1 LAIFLG
7 WKATPDRITVLPGR
21 ATLVGFQSVS
31 DVFVTSPASPFNP
44 PYFDDR
50 SNMSRANAVTGG
62 TRLLLVDDK
71 PELLKSLAELV
82 ALHGYHVTEALGG
95 KAALEVLESQE
106 FDAVLLDLIMPEVN
120 GLDVLEFAAAHN
132 VAAKIIVVSGDAS
145 FSGVHQALTSGAF
158 DFVRKPYEA
167 AELIATLEKA
177 LSHRRLELSNALM
190 EKRIKDS
197 EELHRFIVNSSPDL
211 VYMLDRNG
219 CFEFLNDRVE
229 ALLGIPKEEL
239 LGKHY
244 SELIYEEDLDAARNL
259 FNERRTGDRASRNIE
274 LRVRSRK
281 TRSADQQLHAQ
292 VVWMDLTA
300 EGRYS
305 DLNER
310 TRDNFIGSFGTA
322 RDISERKEA
331 EQVIN
336 FQAYHDLLTHLPNRA
351 LLKDRLSLAIT
362 QAQRNKRRL
371 AVMFLDLDR
380 FKIVNDTLGH
390 TMGDRLLK
398 AVANRLQGCLRGGD
412 TLSRF
417 GGDEFT
423 LLLPEVRT
431 RDDVVVIATK
441 ILDKLAA
448 PFVID
453 GHELFVGA
461 SIGIAMYPEA
471 GDSVE
476 ALIQSA
482 DIAMYH
488 VKGRGKNGYQFFTDE
503 MNHKF
508 STRLSL
514 ERELRNALATGQLRV
529 YYQPQ
534 VDLADGR
541 IIGVEALV
549 RWQHPR
555 RGLIE
560 PADFLSVAE
569 ETGLITQLDEWVQV
583 HAFGEVAEWRRAGHG
598 DVRLSVNMSS
608 QQLEQDGF
616 LDRFLANLEAS
627 GLAPDRLKIEITEN
641 AIMRDMEVIVP
652 KLRALRK
659 TGVRI
664 AIDDFGTGYSSLSYL
679 QHFPVN
685 TLKIDR
691 SFVGDI
697 RAEQGDASIINAIVA
712 MARGLKLDLIAE
724 GVETRTQLRYLKSQG
739 CTEVQGYI
747 FSRPVPAT
755 ELRAMLDRNPFVR
768 LVWPDSETESA
779 ASLV

>member
-1 LAIFLG
+1 MDQESETDLTSDNSTSGLASN
-7 WKATPDRITVLPGR
+7 ANRPDAGR
-21 ATLVGFQSVS
+21 VAAKGAAI
-31 DVFVTSPASPFNP
+31 P
-44 PYFDDR
+44 
-50 SNMSRANAVTGG
+50 
-62 TRLLLVDDK
+62 RLLLVDDK
-71 PELLKSLAELV
+71 PELLKSLSEV
-82 ALHGYHVTEALGG
+82 VRLHGYQVSEALGG
-95 KAALEVLESQE
+95 KAALEMLNANE
-106 FDAVLLDLIMPEVN
+106 FDVVLLDLIMPDVN
-120 GLDVLEFAAAHN
+120 GHDVLDFAAAHKLT
-132 VAAKIIVVSGDAS
+132 AKFIVVSGDSS
-145 FSGVHQALTSGAF
+145 FDGVKRALTCGAF
-158 DFVRKPYEA
+158 DFVKKPYEA

-177 LSHRRLELSNALM
+177 LRHRQLERSHELM
-190 EKRIKDS
+190 EERLKDS
-197 EELHRFIVNSSPDL
+197 EELHRFIVNNSPDL

-229 ALLGIPKEEL
+229 SLLGYRKDEL
-239 LGKHY
+239 KGRHY
-244 SELIYEEDLDAARNL
+244 SELIFEDDLDAARNL
-259 FNERRTGDRASRNIE
+259 FNERRTGDRASRNVE

-281 TRSADQQLHAQ
+281 ARDVDRSFQAQ
-292 VVWMDLTA
+292 TVWMDLTA
-300 EGRYS
+300 QGRYS
-305 DLNER
+305 DPEER
-310 TRDNFIGSFGTA
+310 TRETFVGTYGTA

-431 RDDVVVIATK
+431 RDDVVVIASK

-461 SIGIAMYPEA
+461 SIGVAMYPEA

-476 ALIQSA
+476 SLIQSA

-488 VKGRGKNGYQFFTDE
+488 VKGRGKNGYQFFSDE

-514 ERELRNALATGQLRV
+514 ERELRSALATGQLRV
-529 YYQPQ
+529 FYQPQ

-555 RGLIE
+555 HGLIE
-560 PADFLSVAE
+560 PAEFLSVAE
-569 ETGLITQLDEWVQV
+569 ETGLITQVDEWVQA
-583 HAFGEVAEWRRAGHG
+583 HAFGEVAQWRSSGEG

-608 QQLEQDGF
+608 QQLEQEGF
-616 LDRFLANLEAS
+616 LERFLASLESS
-627 GLAPDRLKIEITEN
+627 GLAADRLKIEITEN

-659 TGVRI
+659 KGIRI
-664 AIDDFGTGYSSLSYL
+664 AIDDFGTGYCSFSYL
-679 QHFPVN
+679 KHFPVN

-697 RAEQGDASIINAIVA
+697 RADLEDVSIIDAIVA

-724 GVETRTQLRYLKSQG
+724 GVETRTQLKYLKSQG
-739 CTEVQGYI
+739 CREVQGYI
-747 FSRPVPAT
+747 FSRPIPAM
-755 ELRAMLDRNPFVR
+755 EFKALLQRNPFVR
-768 LVWPDSETESA
+768 LVIADSEMESI
-779 ASLV
+779 ASAG

>member
-1 LAIFLG
+1 MGQKTETGAANHIAFPVPFSAVDG
-7 WKATPDRITVLPGR
+7 
-21 ATLVGFQSVS
+21 VGSVR
-31 DVFVTSPASPFNP
+31 VAL
-44 PYFDDR
+44 R
-50 SNMSRANAVTGG
+50 SGDQP
-62 TRLLLVDDK
+62 RLLLVDDK
-71 PELLKSLAELV
+71 PELLSSLSEIV
-82 ALHGYHVTEALGG
+82 RLHGYRVTEALGG
-95 KAALEVLESQE
+95 RAALEMLDTQE
-106 FDAVLLDLIMPEVN
+106 YDVVLLDLIMPDVS
-120 GLDVLEFAAAHN
+120 GHDVLDFAKSRNLTAT
-132 VAAKIIVVSGDAS
+132 KFIVVSGDAS
-145 FSGVHQALTSGAF
+145 FDGAMRAMTRGAF
-158 DFVRKPYEA
+158 DFVKKPYEA
-167 AELIATLEKA
+167 AELMSTLERA
-177 LSHRRLELSNALM
+177 LSHRRLERSNHLM
-190 EKRIKDS
+190 EERLKDS
-197 EELHRFIVNSSPDL
+197 EALHRFIVNSSPDL
-211 VYMLDRNG
+211 IYLLDRNG
-219 CFEFLNDRVE
+219 CFQFVNDRFE
-229 ALLGIPKEEL
+229 TLLGYQKEEL
-239 LGKHY
+239 KGRHY
-244 SELIYEEDLDAARNL
+244 SELIFDDDLDAARNL
-259 FNERRTGDRASRNIE
+259 FNERRTGDRASRNVE
-274 LRVRSRK
+274 LRVRSRRVR
-281 TRSADQQLHAQ
+281 TADRPFQTQT
-292 VVWMDLTA
+292 VWMELTA
-300 EGRYS
+300 QGRY
-305 DLNER
+305 DPPDER
-310 TRDNFIGSFGTA
+310 SRENFIGTYGTA

-431 RDDVVVIATK
+431 RDDIVVIANK

-461 SIGIAMYPEA
+461 SIGVAMYPEA

-476 ALIQSA
+476 SLVQSA

-488 VKGRGKNGYQFFTDE
+488 VKGRGKNGYQFFSDE

-514 ERELRNALATGQLRV
+514 ERELRSALATGQLRV
-529 YYQPQ
+529 FYQPQ
-534 VDLADGR
+534 VDLTDGR

-555 RGLIE
+555 HGLIE
-560 PADFLSVAE
+560 PAEFLSVAE
-569 ETGLITQLDEWVQV
+569 ETGLITQLDEWVQS
-583 HAFGEVAEWRRAGHG
+583 HAFSEVAEWRRSGLG

-608 QQLEQDGF
+608 QQLEQDAF
-616 LDRFLANLEAS
+616 LERFFANLDAS
-627 GLAPDRLKIEITEN
+627 GLAADRLKIEITEN

-652 KLRALRK
+652 KLRTLRK
-659 TGVRI
+659 TGIRI

-679 QHFPVN
+679 RHFPVN

-697 RAEQGDASIINAIVA
+697 RSDSADASIINAIAA
-712 MARGLKLDLIAE
+712 MAHGLKLDLIAE
-724 GVETRTQLRYLKSQG
+724 GVETRTQMKYLSLQG
-739 CTEVQGYI
+739 CREVQGFI
-747 FSRPVPAT
+747 FSRPIPAP
-755 ELRAMLDRNPFVR
+755 EFKALLARNPFTKLVR
-768 LVWPDSETESA
+768 SDPGSESVASA
-779 ASLV
+779 V

>member
-1 LAIFLG
+1 MGQQADTGSSSQFAIPRS
-7 WKATPDRITVLPGR
+7 A
-21 ATLVGFQSVS
+21 
-31 DVFVTSPASPFNP
+31 PASPLS
-44 PYFDDR
+44 DR
-50 SNMSRANAVTGG
+50 DRPAARVRIEEA
-62 TRLLLVDDK
+62 RLLLVDDK
-71 PELLKSLAELV
+71 PELLKSLSEV
-82 ALHGYHVTEALGG
+82 VRLHGYQVTEALGG
-95 KAALEVLESQE
+95 KAALEMLDSRE
-106 FDAVLLDLIMPEVN
+106 FDVVLLDLIMPDVS
-120 GLDVLEFAAAHN
+120 GHDVLEFAAARKLT
-132 VAAKIIVVSGDAS
+132 AQFIVVSGDSS
-145 FSGVHQALTSGAF
+145 FDGVKNALTCGASE
-158 DFVRKPYEA
+158 FVKKPYEA
-167 AELIATLEKA
+167 AELIAALERA
-177 LSHRRLELSNALM
+177 LSRRRLERSNQLM
-190 EKRIKDS
+190 EERLKES
-197 EELHRFIVNSSPDL
+197 EELHRFIVNNSPDL

-219 CFEFLNDRVE
+219 CFEFLNNRVE
-229 ALLGIPKEEL
+229 SLLGYRKDEL
-239 LGKHY
+239 KGKHY
-244 SELIYEEDLDAARNL
+244 SELIFEDDLEAARNL
-259 FNERRTGDRASRNIE
+259 FNERRTGTRATRNVE
-274 LRVRSRK
+274 LRVRSRRA
-281 TRSADQQLHAQ
+281 RSVDRAFQTQT
-292 VVWMDLTA
+292 VWMELTA
-300 EGRYS
+300 QGRY
-305 DLNER
+305 DPPDER
-310 TRDNFIGSFGTA
+310 TRDNFVGTYGTA

-431 RDDVVVIATK
+431 RDDVVVIASK

-488 VKGRGKNGYQFFTDE
+488 VKGRGKNGYQFFSDD

-514 ERELRNALATGQLRV
+514 ERELRAALSTGQLRV

-534 VDLADGR
+534 VDLTDGS
-541 IIGVEALV
+541 IVGVEALV

-555 RGLIE
+555 HGLIE
-560 PADFLSVAE
+560 PAEFLPVAE
-569 ETGLITQLDEWVQV
+569 ETGLITQVDEWVQV
-583 HAFGEVAEWRRAGHG
+583 HSFAEVAEWRRAGFG

-608 QQLEQDGF
+608 QQLEQDAF
-616 LDRFLANLEAS
+616 LERFLSNLDAS
-627 GLAPDRLKIEITEN
+627 GLAADRLKIEITEN

-659 TGVRI
+659 SGVRI

-679 QHFPVN
+679 QRFPVN

-697 RAEQGDASIINAIVA
+697 RADLGDASIINAIVA

-724 GVETRTQLRYLKSQG
+724 GVETRTQLRYLRSQG
-739 CTEVQGYI
+739 CREVQGFI
-747 FSRPVPAT
+747 FSRPIPAG
-755 ELRAMLDRNPFVR
+755 EIKSLLQRNPFVR
-768 LVWPDSETESA
+768 LVKSDPESESA
-779 ASLV
+779 SAAV